1 MKNFDHD
8 DYDDSMVLED
18 KEVEF
23 WNRTG
28 YDPNAIWD
36 GYKIS
41 EQHKLYPEI
50 YQYKLDW
57 VSQQMKTS
65 GKPAVKS
72 VNDKLSKGDY
82 VLLKNFDTYN
92 LGYNNGDF
100 IEVLRT
106 DMEIPKSP
114 TEIEFDRLKAEE
126 EAKLEKLR
134 IEEQEIIDEEQQK
147 VFNAKFNDIEIWK
160 EFKKKHEVPLEFTQ
174 EQFFD
179 IDPLAQEFYE
189 DFVNNYGKQEEEYFD
204 IDDGDL

>member
-1 MKNFDHD
+1 
-8 DYDDSMVLED
+8 
-18 KEVEF
+18 
-23 WNRTG
+23 
-28 YDPNAIWD
+28 
-36 GYKIS
+36 
-41 EQHKLYPEI
+41 
-50 YQYKLDW
+50 
-57 VSQQMKTS
+57 
-65 GKPAVKS
+65 
-72 VNDKLSKGDY
+72 
-82 VLLKNFDTYN
+82 
-92 LGYNNGDF
+92 
-100 IEVLRT
+100 
-106 DMEIPKSP
+106 MEIPKSP